1 MQDIKSMTSEKL
13 KNYIISLGEPPFKAK
28 QIFKWLN
35 RGVRTFEEMTD
46 ISKDLK
52 AKLNENA
59 YINTLEIERKL
70 VSEIDGTVK
79 YLFKLMDGE
88 HVESVVMKYKH
99 GNSICIS
106 AQVGC
111 KMGCSF
117 CASTIGGFK
126 RNLTAAE
133 ILDQVMFAGLDYG
146 EKISNIVLMGI
157 GEPLDNFNNVLD
169 FIDNVNNENGLN
181 IGQRHISLSTCGI
194 VDKIMEL
201 ADKGLQITLSISLH
215 APNDTIRKKIM
226 PINFKWGVDEL
237 INSCHYYIAKTGRR
251 ISFEYTLIDGVNN
264 SLECAEELARKLKG
278 MICHLNIISVNP
290 VKERAYK
297 ALSEMKTNEFCELL
311 KKKGI
316 NATVRRVLGADINA
330 SCGQLRRESSLSAN
344 EEAKK

>member
-13 KNYIISLGEPPFKAK
+13 KNYIVSLGEPPFKAK

-52 AKLNENA
+52 AKLSENA
-59 YINTLEIERKL
+59 YINTLEIEKKL

-79 YLFKLMDGE
+79 YLFKLIDGE
-88 HVESVVMKYKH
+88 HIESVVMKYKH

-106 AQVGC
+106 TQVGC

-133 ILDQVMFAGLDYG
+133 ILDQVMFAQCDYG

-169 FIDNVNNENGLN
+169 FIDNVNHSDGLN

-194 VDKIMEL
+194 VDKIIEL

-297 ALSEMKTNEFCELL
+297 ALSEKKTNEFCELL